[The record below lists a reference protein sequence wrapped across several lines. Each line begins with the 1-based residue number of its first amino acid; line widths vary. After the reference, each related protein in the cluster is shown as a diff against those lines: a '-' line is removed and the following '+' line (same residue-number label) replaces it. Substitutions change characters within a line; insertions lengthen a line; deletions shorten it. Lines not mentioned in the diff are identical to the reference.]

1 MATTRSMVFGCPA
14 QIRIEYVLG
23 RQESPSAGPMSAEN
37 DVLMLIQ
44 TAFAG
49 QRPVVERAFREV
61 EEFRSLCEDY
71 YECVTSIERWR
82 NCSSEEAAHREREY
96 SVLLLELDREIQ
108 TWLEREALRD

>member
-1 MATTRSMVFGCPA
+1 MDTTRSRVSECPA
-14 QIRIEYVLG
+14 RSRIEYVLG
-23 RQESPSAGPMSAEN
+23 TQEPPSAGPMSAET
-37 DVLMLIQ
+37 DVLALIQ

-49 QRPVVERAFREV
+49 QRPVVERVFREA

-82 NCSSEEAAHREREY
+82 HRSSEEAAQREREY

-108 TWLEREALRD
+108 TWLEREALGE